1 VPDGFSRRWM
11 LEEFAHHKERHRPF
25 TANVWLGTAY
35 INKVCQFVKPGSG
48 LKYAWL
54 STDKVALTM
63 SLWVHDV

>member
-1 VPDGFSRRWM
+1 M
-11 LEEFAHHKERHRPF
+11 LEEFAHPKERHRPF

-63 SLWVHDV
+63 SL